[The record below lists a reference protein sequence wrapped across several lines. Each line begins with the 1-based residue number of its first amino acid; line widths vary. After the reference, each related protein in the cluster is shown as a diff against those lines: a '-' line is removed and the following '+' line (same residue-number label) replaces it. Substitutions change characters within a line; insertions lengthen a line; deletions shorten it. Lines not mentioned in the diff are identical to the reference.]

1 MAAGR
6 IGPVRTREQICR
18 ETRRSRGVEIVDTE
32 GIEALL
38 VRAAAAHGEFE
49 ATELEGVYDEAWP
62 RWYATYAVEH
72 GIGALVGHPV
82 TIDRLAEFLASSNVE
97 YEKTEPELREPWAT
111 YTAGRITA
119 EL

>member
-1 MAAGR
+1 M
-6 IGPVRTREQICR
+6 
-18 ETRRSRGVEIVDTE
+18 VDTE
-32 GIEALL
+32 SIDALL
-38 VRAAAAHGEFE
+38 VRAAAAHGVFE
-49 ATELEGVYDEAWP
+49 ETELQGVYDQAWP

-97 YEKTEPELREPWAT
+97 YEKIEPELREPWAT
-111 YTAGRITA
+111 YAAGRISA